1 MWREEVWG
9 SNNCLEGL
17 TRFQLNHRKTRY
29 KSRISLS
36 NVKNIHFQPRA
47 EVNILDLRVLEE
59 NLFLLIVAVKFLK
72 NFSKILYGFN
82 LTAVERVEFLRDVPR
97 GLEEAEM
104 IMAGERFLITNLYI
118 PFLIWELLNGSA
130 LLKTKRGGK
139 WFFQSNFHIVGGNV
153 GTLVRL
159 IDNWLMELV
168 AIIVSG
174 ILGRIQSKMGSQ
186 EVLLYTPATLVTDNG
201 HFPRKQYSTGACQV
215 NTWF

>member
-1 MWREEVWG
+1 M
-9 SNNCLEGL
+9 
-17 TRFQLNHRKTRY
+17 
-29 KSRISLS
+29 
-36 NVKNIHFQPRA
+36 
-47 EVNILDLRVLEE
+47 DLRVLEE

-139 WFFQSNFHIVGGNV
+139 
-153 GTLVRL
+153 
-159 IDNWLMELV
+159 
-168 AIIVSG
+168 
-174 ILGRIQSKMGSQ
+174 
-186 EVLLYTPATLVTDNG
+186 
-201 HFPRKQYSTGACQV
+201 
-215 NTWF
+215 